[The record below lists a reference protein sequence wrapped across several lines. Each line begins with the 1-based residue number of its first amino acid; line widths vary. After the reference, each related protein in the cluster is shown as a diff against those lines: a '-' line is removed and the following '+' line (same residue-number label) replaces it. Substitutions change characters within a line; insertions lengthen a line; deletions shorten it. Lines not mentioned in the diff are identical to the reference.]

1 MKRSIL
7 LSLVLIAF
15 ITACNK
21 DKFKTEP
28 QIESKSI
35 SPETV
40 FQGNAVYYTGKY
52 TDEEG
57 DIDSV
62 LVGYQ
67 WYNGSTPIKVDTFRY
82 KFDNL
87 NVPKGTRQAEITIGL
102 LYNATDPTGNLLTL
116 SGVTKDTTASF
127 TFVLKDKAGHRSNA
141 AESKKIRLKKP

>member
-1 MKRSIL
+1 MKRRFVLPFL
-7 LSLVLIAF
+7 LIIAF
-15 ITACNK
+15 AACNK

-28 QIESKSI
+28 QVEAKSI

-40 FQGNAVYYTGKY
+40 FHGDAIYYTAKY
-52 TDEEG
+52 TDDEG

-67 WYNGSTPIKVDTFRY
+67 WYNGNTAIVIDTFRY
-82 KFDNL
+82 DFQFL
-87 NVPKGTRQAEITIGL
+87 GVPKGTRQADITIGL
-102 LYNATDPTGNLLTL
+102 EYNTLNNPDLKPL
-116 SGVTKDTTASF
+116 SGVPKDTTASF

>member
-1 MKRSIL
+1 MKRSFVL
-7 LSLVLIAF
+7 PLVLMAVAA
-15 ITACNK
+15 ACGK

-28 QIESKSI
+28 QIESESI

-40 FQGNAVYYTGKY
+40 FQGNAIYYTGKY

-67 WYNGSTPIKVDTFRY
+67 WYNGTTAIKVDTFRY
-82 KFDNL
+82 KFDRL
-87 NVPKGTRQAEITIGL
+87 GVPKGTRQAEITIGL
-102 LYNATDPTGNLLTL
+102 LYNAQDPNGNLLTL
-116 SGVTKDTTASF
+116 SGVNKDTTASF
-127 TFVLKDKAGHRSNA
+127 TFVLIDKAKHRSNA